1 MTLLTLCGGI
11 VVMIDLARVLD
22 GPRVRLEAVERRHLA
37 DLRKNCADPAL
48 WALVFGDNPFLTDD
62 DTEAWFADATAGGD
76 RLAFAIVDKATGE
89 AIGSTR
95 FADVQPAHRKLEIG
109 WTFIAQRYWRTHVN
123 TECKYLLL
131 EYAFERWGALRVQ
144 LKAEAINTRS
154 RNAILRI
161 GATFEGTLRSFRIKP
176 QTGEVRDTSFYS
188 IIAPEWPPVKE
199 RLAALLDADLRTA

>member
-1 MTLLTLCGGI
+1 
-11 VVMIDLARVLD
+11 MIDLTLVLD
-22 GPRVRLEAVERRHLA
+22 GPRVRLEPVERRHLA
-37 DLRKNCADPAL
+37 DLRKHCAVPAL
-48 WALVFGDNPFLTDD
+48 WELVFGENPFLTDD
-62 DTEAWFADATAGGD
+62 ASEEWFADATTGDD

-95 FADVQPAHRKLEIG
+95 FADIQPAHRKLEIG

-131 EYAFERWGALRVQ
+131 EYAFERWNALRVQ

-154 RNAILRI
+154 RDAILRI
-161 GATFEGTLRSFRIKP
+161 GATYEGTLRSFRIKP

-188 IIAPEWPPVKE
+188 IIAPEWPSVKE
-199 RLAALLDADLRTA
+199 RLAARLHADLRTA